1 MSAYCLF
8 DNVAVNNPAKLEE
21 YKNKVLPV
29 VEKYGG
35 KYVLLGGNTEV
46 VEGQWKPVYPVMIEF
61 PDVELA
67 KKWYYSED
75 YKDLK
80 ALRLSAV
87 TSNAVIMEGL

>member
-75 YKDLK
+75 YKALK